1 MGVAEASSIEAGLLQ
16 GGLPPET
23 PAMLVQAVSC
33 TEERLVATRLADL
46 CKTIQTKEV
55 GSPCVMLIGETMQEA
70 VQLLHTPKNSS
81 WSEDAVHA
89 EEHVRQYVAA

>member
-1 MGVAEASSIEAGLLQ
+1 
-16 GGLPPET
+16 
-23 PAMLVQAVSC
+23 
-33 TEERLVATRLADL
+33 
-46 CKTIQTKEV
+46 
-55 GSPCVMLIGETMQEA
+55 MLIGETMQEA